1 MKKLQVMLM
10 ALLALAISACQPAYE
25 SVDNDPMQTR
35 IYTLDNGL
43 KVYMSVN
50 ENEPR
55 IQTYVAVR
63 AGGKNDP
70 AETTG
75 LAHYFEHLMF
85 KGTKQFGTSNY
96 ELEKP
101 MLDQIE
107 ALYEVYRSK
116 TDPEERAAIYHQIDS
131 ISYEAS
137 KIFIPNEYDKLMA
150 AIGSEGTNAFTS
162 YDETAYV
169 ENIPSN
175 QLENWARIQAD
186 RFENS
191 VIRGFHTELETIYE
205 EKNMSLTRDSRKVY
219 EKIFSLLYPN
229 HPYGKQTILGSQ
241 EHLKNPSIT
250 NIKNFHKT
258 YYVPNNMVICMSGDF
273 NPDQAIKVIK
283 KHFGQL
289 KPNPDVPVLDFEPAQ
304 PSQQRHTAEVFGND
318 AEMVSVAWPFP
329 GKSSKDSEM
338 LSLLDMIVSN
348 GTAGLFDLDINQ
360 QQKALAVGCG
370 LYDLADYSTFMLLGY
385 PKQGQSLDEVK
396 DLMLAE
402 IEKLKKGEFDEYL
415 LEASIN
421 QFKLQQMRAMEN
433 NNSRVSM
440 MLDAFTCRKSWAD
453 EVSRLDRLS
462 QVTKEDIVAYANKW
476 LTDGYALVYK
486 RRGQDPNEIKIAK
499 PAITP
504 ILTNRDSISDFL
516 AEIKAS
522 VVEPIQPAFVD
533 FETAIQKNT
542 IEGKWPLMYIQNT
555 ENKLFSLEYRFD
567 VSSDNNKL
575 LPLAFD
581 YLTYLGTSSRSNEDI
596 RKELY
601 RLACDYRAYTNSL
614 YTNVSLSGLADNM
627 PQAIALLDDVLQNA
641 QVDEPA
647 FQRFIEG
654 ELKSRADA
662 KLSQSTIFSRLRS
675 YLSYGKESTRN
686 VLNNKELKALKA
698 EDLIGAL
705 KSLLE
710 YPHSIRYYGP
720 ASQEELAAVL
730 SQHHALPAS
739 TKPAPEQE
747 IVYTLSTETPKVLF
761 AHYPAKQIY
770 MSSVS
775 NLNEAFDPS
784 KKAIIDMY
792 NEYFG
797 GGMNGIVFQE
807 MREAR
812 GLAYS
817 ASARYND
824 GGRKELP
831 YYMMT
836 YIATQNDKMKDAM
849 DAFDEIINDM
859 PESQA
864 AFSLAKSSL
873 ESSLRTERITRASI
887 FSYYDRMQ
895 RYGLNYDI
903 RRDVFEALPS
913 LGLEDVKTFQ
923 QTVVKN
929 RPYHYAI
936 LGDENDLNFK
946 DMQERGKVE
955 KVSLETIFGY

>member
-1 MKKLQVMLM
+1 MKKIQVLLM
-10 ALLALAISACQPAYE
+10 ALLVLAINACQPAYE

-50 ENEPR
+50 ETQPR

-85 KGTKQFGTSNY
+85 KGTQQFGTSNY

-107 ALYEVYRSK
+107 ALYEVYRTK
-116 TDPEERAAIYHQIDS
+116 TDPEERAAIYRQIDS

-137 KIFIPNEYDKLMA
+137 KIFIPNEYDKLMS

-186 RFENS
+186 RFENA

-205 EKNMSLTRDSRKVY
+205 EKNMSLTRDSRKMY
-219 EKIFSLLYPN
+219 EKIFSLLYPH
-229 HPYGKQTILGSQ
+229 HPYGNQTVLGTQ

-258 YYVPNNMVICMSGDF
+258 YYVPNNMVICMAGDF
-273 NPDQAIKVIK
+273 NPDEAIKIIE

-289 KPNPDVPVLDFEPAQ
+289 KPNPELPAWEFEPIQ
-304 PSQQRHTAEVFGND
+304 PSQQRHTSEVFGND
-318 AEMVSVAWPFP
+318 AEMIGVAWPFP
-329 GKSSKDSEM
+329 GNSSKDSEM
-338 LSLLDMIVSN
+338 LSLIDMILNN
-348 GTAGLFDLDINQ
+348 GTAGLFDLNITQ

-370 LYDLADYSTFMLLGY
+370 LYNLADYSTLMLMGY
-385 PKQGQSLDEVK
+385 PKQGQTLDEVK

-421 QFKLQQMRAMEN
+421 QFKLRQMRQLES
-433 NNSRVSM
+433 NNSRVDM
-440 MLDAFTCRKSWAD
+440 MLDAFICQKPWEDVVT
-453 EVSRLDRLS
+453 RLDRLS
-462 QVTKEDIVAYANKW
+462 EVTKEDIVEYANKW
-476 LTDGYALVYK
+476 LTDGYAVVYK

-504 ILTNRDSISDFL
+504 ILTNRDSVSTFL
-516 AEIKAS
+516 AEIKECE
-522 VVEPIQPAFVD
+522 VKPIEPVFVD
-533 FETAIQKNT
+533 FKTAIQQGK
-542 IEGKWPLMYIQNT
+542 IADKWPSMYIHNH
-555 ENKLFSLEYRFD
+555 ENQVFRLEYRFD
-567 VSSDNNKL
+567 VTADHIKL
-575 LPLAFD
+575 LPLAFQ
-581 YLTYLGTSSRSNEDI
+581 YLDYLGTEKYSNEAI
-596 RKELY
+596 QKEWY
-601 RLACDYRAYTNSL
+601 RLACQYSAYVGTYNTQL
-614 YTNVSLSGLADNM
+614 VLSGLADNM
-627 PQAIALLDDVLQNA
+627 EKAVALLDEILLHA
-641 QVDEPA
+641 QKDEKA
-647 FQRFIEG
+647 FDAFIASQ
-654 ELKSRADA
+654 LKSRADA
-662 KLSQSTIFSRLRS
+662 KLNQSNIFSRLRS
-675 YLSYGKESTRN
+675 YMAYGEAATDHILS
-686 VLNNKELKALKA
+686 NKELKALTA
-698 EDLIGAL
+698 EDLLGAIQ
-705 KSLLE
+705 SLLT

-720 ASQEELAAVL
+720 ASQSELAQTLADT
-730 SQHHALPAS
+730 HILPQAS
-739 TKPAPEQE
+739 K
-747 IVYTLSTETPKVLF
+747 ETPALELDKMLPTNEPKVYF
-761 AHYPAKQIY
+761 VHYPAKQIY

-775 NLNEAFDPS
+775 NHSESYNPANE
-784 KKAIIDMY
+784 AIIDLY
-792 NEYFG
+792 NQYFG

-812 GLAYS
+812 ALAYS
-817 ASARYND
+817 AAAQYND
-824 GGRKELP
+824 GGQKDLP
-831 YYMMT
+831 LYMMT

-849 DAFDEIINDM
+849 EAFDAIINDM

-864 AFSLAKSSL
+864 AFSLAKTSM
-873 ESSLRTERITRASI
+873 ESSLRTERIIRSNV

-895 RYGLNYDI
+895 RYGVDYDL
-903 RRDVFEALPS
+903 RRDVFEALPA
-913 LGLEDVKTFQ
+913 LELEDVKAFQ
-923 QTVVKN
+923 QSVIKD
-929 RPYHYAI
+929 RCYHWAV
-936 LGDENDLNFK
+936 LGDEKDLNFK
-946 DMQERGKVE
+946 HMQERGPVE
-955 KVSLETIFGY
+955 KLSLETVFGY

>member
-1 MKKLQVMLM
+1 MKKIQMLLM
-10 ALLALAISACQPAYE
+10 ALLVLAINACQPAYE
-25 SVDNDPMQTR
+25 SVENDPMQTR

-101 MLDQIE
+101 LLDQIE
-107 ALYEVYRSK
+107 ALYEVYRAESDAEK
-116 TDPEERAAIYHQIDS
+116 RAAIYHQIDS

-150 AIGSEGTNAFTS
+150 AIGSEGTNAFTG
-162 YDETAYV
+162 YDQTAYV

-186 RFENS
+186 RFENA

-205 EKNMSLTRDSRKVY
+205 EKNMSLTRDSRKAY

-229 HPYGKQTILGSQ
+229 HPYGNQTILGSQ

-258 YYVPNNMVICMSGDF
+258 YYVPNNMVICMAGDF
-273 NPDQAIKVIK
+273 NPDEAIKVIK

-289 KPNPDVPVLDFEPAQ
+289 KPNRNLPEWKVEAIQ
-304 PSQQRHTAEVFGND
+304 PSQEQRTAEVFGNQ
-318 AEMVSVAWPFP
+318 AEMINIAWPFP
-329 GKSSKDSEM
+329 GQSSQDSEM
-338 LSLLDMIVSN
+338 LALLDMIVSN
-348 GTAGLFDLDINQ
+348 GTAGLFDLNINQ
-360 QQKALAVGCG
+360 QQKTLRVGSG
-370 LYDLADYSTFMLLGY
+370 LYDLADYSTFMLMGY
-385 PKQGQSLDEVK
+385 PKQGQTLDEVK

-421 QFKLQQMRAMEN
+421 QFKLSEMRQLESN
-433 NNSRVSM
+433 GGRVDM
-440 MLDAFTCRKSWAD
+440 MLDAFINQTSWKQ
-453 EVSRLDRLS
+453 EVERLDRLS
-462 QVTKEDIVAYANKW
+462 KVTKEDIVAYANKW
-476 LTDGYALVYK
+476 LTDGYAVVYK
-486 RRGQDPNEIKIAK
+486 RRGVDPNEIKIAK

-504 ILTNRDSISDFL
+504 ILTNRDSVSAFL
-516 AEIKAS
+516 AEIKQ
-522 VVEPIQPAFVD
+522 VQVKPIEPVFVD
-533 FETAIQKNT
+533 FNNAIQSCD
-542 IEGKWPLMYIQNT
+542 IDGKWPLKYIQNN
-555 ENKLFSLEYRFD
+555 ENQLFALEYRFE
-567 VSSDNNKL
+567 VSTHHNKL
-575 LPLAFD
+575 LPLAFQ
-581 YLTYLGTSSRSNEDI
+581 YLDYLGTAARSNEEI
-596 RKELY
+596 QKEWY
-601 RLACDYRAYTNSL
+601 RLACQYSARTSTIN
-614 YTNVSLSGLADNM
+614 TQITLSGLSENM
-627 PQAIALLDDVLQNA
+627 PKAVALLDEILQNA
-641 QVDEPA
+641 QADEKA
-647 FQRFIEG
+647 FQSFIAA

-662 KLSQSTIFSRLRS
+662 KLNQSTILSRLRS
-675 YLSYGKESTRN
+675 YLSYGKASTKN
-686 VLNNKELKALKA
+686 VLNNQELKALKA
-698 EDLIGAL
+698 DDLVNAIQD
-705 KSLLE
+705 LLQ
-710 YPHSIRYYGP
+710 YPHSLRYYGP
-720 ASQEELAAVL
+720 ASQQELAASLAQV
-730 SQHHALPAS
+730 HTLPAS
-739 TKPAPEQE
+739 SKSSPELV
-747 IVYTLSTETPKVLF
+747 ITPTITTETPKVLF

-770 MSSVS
+770 MSSES
-775 NLNEAFDPS
+775 NLNEPYDAS
-784 KKAIIDMY
+784 QTAIINLY

-797 GGMNGIVFQE
+797 GGMNSIVFQE

-817 ASARYND
+817 AAARYSD
-824 GGRKELP
+824 GGRKEQP

-849 DAFDEIINDM
+849 DAFDDIINNM

-864 AFSLAKSSL
+864 AFSLAKSSMDAT
-873 ESSLRTERITRASI
+873 LRTARITRFDI
-887 FSYYDRMQ
+887 FNYYDRMQ
-895 RYGLNYDI
+895 RYGLDYDI
-903 RRDVFEALPS
+903 RRDVFAALPA
-913 LGLEDVKTFQ
+913 LTLDDVKAFQ
-923 QTVVKN
+923 QRVVKD
-929 RPYHYAI
+929 RTYHWVV

-946 DMQERGKVE
+946 HMQERGKVE
-955 KVSLETIFGY
+955 KMSLESIFGY